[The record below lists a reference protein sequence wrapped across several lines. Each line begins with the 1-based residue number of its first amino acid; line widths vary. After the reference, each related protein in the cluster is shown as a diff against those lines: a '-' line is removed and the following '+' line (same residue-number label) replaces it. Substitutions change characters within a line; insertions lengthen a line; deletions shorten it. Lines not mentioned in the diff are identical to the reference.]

1 MLAKLLHEVSASCFV
16 EKMKMIL
23 GKKIGMTQ
31 VFTQEG
37 NTVPVTLIQAGPCK
51 VLQVKT
57 KETDGYQAVQLGF
70 EPLPQRKVG
79 KSLRDKGFRF
89 IREFP
94 VLDAQ
99 PNVGDEIN
107 ATAFQEGDIIDVSG
121 ISKGKGFAG
130 GVKRWGFSGRNA
142 TRGTK
147 HEHRTIGS
155 VGAARPARV
164 RKGKHMPGHLGADR
178 VTVKNLKIV
187 KIDAEKN
194 LVAIGGAVPGRRGTL
209 LEIRTKY

>member
-1 MLAKLLHEVSASCFV
+1 
-16 EKMKMIL
+16 MKMLL

-31 VFTQEG
+31 VFDEKG
-37 NTVPVTLIQAGPCK
+37 AAVPVTLVEAGPCK
-51 VLQVKT
+51 ILQVKT
-57 KETDGYQAVQLGF
+57 KEKDGYEALQLGF
-70 EPLPQRKVG
+70 EVLPQRKVG
-79 KSLRDKGFRF
+79 KSMRGKEFRF

-94 VLDAQ
+94 AFAKASAGEEQ
-99 PNVGDEIN
+99 PKVGEEIN
-107 ATAFQEGDIIDVSG
+107 ATAFQEGDVVTIAG

-130 GVKRWGFSGRNA
+130 GVKRYGFHGRNA

-164 RKGKHMPGHLGADR
+164 RKGKRMPGHLGVDR
-178 VTVKNLKIV
+178 ITVKNLKIV

-194 LVAIGGAVPGRRGTL
+194 IVAIEGALPGRRGTL
-209 LEIRTKY
+209 LEIKSAK